1 MAPQENQKRASGETT
16 HDEINARA
24 CRYRGRA
31 GAGRRRATPA
41 AADAVADFY
50 KGKQITMVV
59 GYGTGGG
66 FDVYARLVARHI
78 VRFIP
83 GNPTAVVQNMPGAGS
98 LRAVNHLYNL
108 APKDGTV
115 MAHFSRNMPL
125 LAVLG
130 NNPNARF
137 DAHKFTWLGSSSS
150 FANDAYILVAGPKSP
165 IKSIEDARRP
175 GGPPIVLGGSAEG
188 STSNDVP
195 VILRDTIGL
204 NYKLVAGYPD
214 SAALFLATERAEVDG
229 RMVDLSGVKTIKP
242 HWLKPD
248 SGYKVLVQFGRETR
262 VAELCRR
269 ADRARAR
276 AQSVGARADR
286 TDRAAVQAV
295 AAVRGAARRAGRPR
309 PRVAGGLPGH
319 APGSAIPRRR
329 RQGQYRHQPGRPGSG
344 HRRDPP
350 DRAGAAGAVRVS
362 QEAVRR
368 EQGLMPEHIL
378 DPSS

>member
-1 MAPQENQKRASGETT
+1 MTRSTRALA
-16 HDEINARA
+16 ARA
-24 CRYRGRA
+24 A
-31 GAGRRRATPA
+31 AMALAAVANPA

-83 GNPTAVVQNMPGAGS
+83 GNPTSVVQNMPGAGS

-137 DAHKFTWLGSSSS
+137 DAHKLTWLGSSSS
-150 FANDAYILVAGPKSP
+150 FANDAYILVAGPKSSV
-165 IKSIEDARRP
+165 KSIEDARRP
-175 GGPPIVLGGSAEG
+175 RAAPIVLGGSAEG

-214 SAALFLATERAEVDG
+214 SAALFLATERGEVDG

-242 HWLKPD
+242 QWLD
-248 SGYKVLVQFGRETR
+248 RNSGYKVLVQFGRETR
-262 VAELCRR
+262 VAELSDVPTARELALNPSAR
-269 ADRARAR
+269 ALIELTELPYKLSRPFAAPPGVPEDRARALQ
-276 AQSVGARADR
+276 AAFLATHQDPQFRADAEKANI
-286 TDRAAVQAV
+286 DISPV
-295 AAVRGAARRAGRPR
+295 GP
-309 PRVAGGLPGH
+309 
-319 APGSAIPRRR
+319 
-329 RQGQYRHQPGRPGSG
+329 
-344 HRRDPP
+344 
-350 DRAGAAGAVRVS
+350 
-362 QEAVRR
+362 EAVTAAIRQI
-368 EQGLMPEHIL
+368 EKAPPEL
-378 DPSS
+378 FEYLKKLFAANKG

>member
-1 MAPQENQKRASGETT
+1 MSKSMSRMRLAGIAA
-16 HDEINARA
+16 IAA
-24 CRYRGRA
+24 CTIDG
-31 GAGRRRATPA
+31 A
-41 AADAVADFY
+41 AADSVADFY
-50 KGKQITMVV
+50 KGKQLTMVV

-78 VRFIP
+78 GRFIP
-83 GNPTAVVQNMPGAGS
+83 GNPTAIVQNMPGAGS

-150 FANDAYILVAGPKSP
+150 FANDAYILVARTDGPVKT
-165 IKSIEDARRP
+165 IEDARRS
-175 GGPPIVLGGSAEG
+175 GGTPIVLGGSAEG

-214 SAALFLATERAEVDG
+214 SAALFLATERGEVHG

-262 VAELCRR
+262 VAELADVPTARELALNPSAR
-269 ADRARAR
+269 ALIELTELPYKLSRPFAAPPGVPEDRARALQ
-276 AQSVGARADR
+276 AAFLATHKDPQFLAEADKANIDISPVGPE
-286 TDRAAVQAV
+286 AVT
-295 AAVRGAARRAGRPR
+295 
-309 PRVAGGLPGH
+309 
-319 APGSAIPRRR
+319 SAI
-329 RQGQYRHQPGRPGSG
+329 RQIEKA
-344 HRRDPP
+344 PP
-350 DRAGAAGAVRVS
+350 ELFEYLKKLFAANKG
-362 QEAVRR
+362 
-368 EQGLMPEHIL
+368 
-378 DPSS
+378 

>member
-1 MAPQENQKRASGETT
+1 MTRSTRRLAVSMAAL
-16 HDEINARA
+16 AL
-24 CRYRGRA
+24 A
-31 GAGRRRATPA
+31 GTAANPA

-150 FANDAYILVAGPKSP
+150 FANDAYILVAGPKSAVKT
-165 IKSIEDARRP
+165 IDDARRA
-175 GGPPIVLGGSAEG
+175 GGTPIVLGGSAEG

-262 VAELCRR
+262 LAELANVPTARELALNPSAR
-269 ADRARAR
+269 ALIELTELPYKLSRPFAAPPGVPEDRARSLQTAFL
-276 AQSVGARADR
+276 AAHQDPQFRADAEKANI
-286 TDRAAVQAV
+286 DISPVGPEAVI
-295 AAVRGAARRAGRPR
+295 
-309 PRVAGGLPGH
+309 
-319 APGSAIPRRR
+319 SAI
-329 RQGQYRHQPGRPGSG
+329 RQIEKA
-344 HRRDPP
+344 PP
-350 DRAGAAGAVRVS
+350 ELFEYLKKLFAANKG
-362 QEAVRR
+362 
-368 EQGLMPEHIL
+368 
-378 DPSS
+378 

>member
-1 MAPQENQKRASGETT
+1 MTRST
-16 HDEINARA
+16 
-24 CRYRGRA
+24 RGIAVAAAALALA
-31 GAGRRRATPA
+31 GAAATPA
-41 AADAVADFY
+41 TADAVADFY
-50 KGKQITMVV
+50 KGKQITMIV

-150 FANDAYILVAGPKSP
+150 FANDAYILVARPGSP
-165 IKSIEDARRP
+165 IKTIADARGS
-175 GGPPIVLGGSAEG
+175 GGKPIVLGGSAEG

-214 SAALFLATERAEVDG
+214 SAALFLATERGEVDG

-262 VAELCRR
+262 LAELANVPTARELALNPSAR
-269 ADRARAR
+269 ALIELTELPYKLSRPFAAPPGVPEDRARALQT
-276 AQSVGARADR
+276 AFLAAHQDPQFRADAEKANI
-286 TDRAAVQAV
+286 DISPVGPEAVI
-295 AAVRGAARRAGRPR
+295 
-309 PRVAGGLPGH
+309 
-319 APGSAIPRRR
+319 SAI
-329 RQGQYRHQPGRPGSG
+329 RQIEKA
-344 HRRDPP
+344 PP
-350 DRAGAAGAVRVS
+350 ELFEYLKKLFAANKG
-362 QEAVRR
+362 
-368 EQGLMPEHIL
+368 
-378 DPSS
+378 

>member
-1 MAPQENQKRASGETT
+1 MTKST
-16 HDEINARA
+16 
-24 CRYRGRA
+24 RGLAVTAAALALA
-31 GAGRRRATPA
+31 GAAATPA

-83 GNPTAVVQNMPGAGS
+83 GNPTAVVQNMPGAEACAPSITSTILRPRTAPSWRTSPATCRCWRCSETIRTHASTRTSSPGS
-98 LRAVNHLYNL
+98 ARRRASPTTPTSWSR
-108 APKDGTV
+108 APR
-115 MAHFSRNMPL
+115 ARSSRSRTRAAP
-125 LAVLG
+125 
-130 NNPNARF
+130 
-137 DAHKFTWLGSSSS
+137 
-150 FANDAYILVAGPKSP
+150 AGP
-165 IKSIEDARRP
+165 A
-175 GGPPIVLGGSAEG
+175 IVLGGSAEG

-262 VAELCRR
+262 VAELADVPTARELALNPSAR
-269 ADRARAR
+269 ALIELTELPYKLSRPFAAPPGVPEDRARALQ
-276 AQSVGARADR
+276 AAFLATHQDPQFRADA
-286 TDRAAVQAV
+286 DKANIDISPV
-295 AAVRGAARRAGRPR
+295 GP
-309 PRVAGGLPGH
+309 
-319 APGSAIPRRR
+319 
-329 RQGQYRHQPGRPGSG
+329 
-344 HRRDPP
+344 
-350 DRAGAAGAVRVS
+350 
-362 QEAVRR
+362 EAVTAAIRQI
-368 EQGLMPEHIL
+368 EQAPPEL
-378 DPSS
+378 FEYLKKLFAANKG